1 MEICRAACICGVIR
15 ISKKLYSDI
24 FRRKGQ
30 PTPGK
35 SLENTCRTAIS
46 CRCSIQGL
54 KATLPPKMGTAGN
67 TEIRQAVALQALA
80 LYCTLEKQRG
90 IYYATIRDITRSQE
104 RQTLPAGS

>member
-1 MEICRAACICGVIR
+1 MEICRAACICGIIK

-30 PTPGK
+30 PNPGK
-35 SLENTCRTAIS
+35 SLENACRTVIS
-46 CRCSIQGL
+46 CRCSLQGL
-54 KATLPPKMGTAGN
+54 KATLLPKMGTAGSA
-67 TEIRQAVALQALA
+67 EIRQAVTLQALA

-90 IYYATIRDITRSQE
+90 IYYATIRDIARSKK

>member
-1 MEICRAACICGVIR
+1 MSRSCSKGGRFFQRATESA
-15 ISKKLYSDI
+15 
-24 FRRKGQ
+24 GQ
-30 PTPGK
+30 ANPGK

-54 KATLPPKMGTAGN
+54 KATLLPKMGTAGN
-67 TEIRQAVALQALA
+67 TEIRQAVTLQALA

-90 IYYATIRDITRSQE
+90 IYYAAIRDIARSQE